1 MKEST
6 LATKIMVAVLC
17 VGVLLYLGLYF
28 LLGMRDDLA
37 TTIAYSYSVDVGV
50 EASGVLVREE
60 RLLESGGS
68 YVDLVLDEGEK
79 AAAGDTLARI
89 YSDPS
94 ALDTVSAIRSL
105 SAEIEQL
112 QYALDTGTQTV
123 DTSRL
128 DGQVA
133 ASMISLR
140 ALCAK
145 GDLSALEDAA
155 LELRTAVFRRDYT
168 YGDLGA
174 ADQLSS
180 LIADKQSQLTLLE
193 RTLSQ
198 VSRTVRAPAAGVF
211 SGEPDGYESLI
222 TPAMLSTLTAEQ
234 LSALMA
240 RPAPARP
247 DAVGKL
253 ITGSVWYLAAL
264 LPGGNE
270 LGLTEGRSYTVT
282 FSRDYYGDVTMK
294 LERIDV
300 GEDATLVV
308 LSTRDHLADT
318 TLLRV
323 QSVDLTAR
331 RLEGIRIPS
340 KALRV
345 RTETVTREDGS
356 TYEGNTYGVYTVVGS
371 QAEWQTVNVLYA
383 GDTYYLVEPAD
394 LSATRRLRAG
404 DTVILSAAG
413 VYDGKVVR

>member
-50 EASGVLVREE
+50 EASGILVREE

-94 ALDTVSAIRSL
+94 ALDTVSSIRSL

-180 LIADKQSQLTLLE
+180 LIADKQSQLTQLE

-383 GDTYYLVEPAD
+383 GDTYYLVEAAD